1 MPTPPLPDRSE
12 PEDARSAAGG
22 PAIVTTLR
30 DAGPLLDR
38 FIAWHRAA
46 GFARLYLVFDD
57 PADPDAARV
66 ASRDGVTVI
75 IHDAVLRNA
84 WTAQPMFAA
93 LADSIDT
100 EVMARQILN
109 VAVVMDRA
117 RRDGCSWLLHI
128 DIDELFWSPDQSVA
142 DHFAALESE
151 AFDVVT
157 YRNLEAAPE
166 ADEIDDPMGQVTLFK
181 VPPDRLPTLP
191 QAPLRQALQASPRFR
206 QGIFNLYSNGKSAVR
221 LDRPGLEPFGVHDFG
236 RPRGVAAR
244 ATSARH
250 FILHYACCGFQAFVD
265 KYRRLGRF
273 EDRWWGRYDI
283 AAAIGPFHLQARD
296 VVMGGDP
303 AATLAFYRARV
314 AITDPVESGR
324 LIAAGV
330 LERITGPARLLRG

>member
-1 MPTPPLPDRSE
+1 MPMPPLSDRSE
-12 PEDARSAAGG
+12 FEADRSARGG

-38 FIAWHRAA
+38 FITWHTAA

-66 ASRDGVTVI
+66 SGRPGVTVI
-75 IHDAVLRNA
+75 AHDAVLRDA
-84 WTAQPMFAA
+84 WTAQTMFAA
-93 LADSIDT
+93 LGDSTDT

-109 VAVVMDRA
+109 AAVVMDRA

-128 DIDELFWSPDQSVA
+128 DIDELFWSPDQSLA
-142 DHFAALESE
+142 DHFGALEAE
-151 AFDVVT
+151 AFEIVT

-166 ADEIDDPMGQVTLFK
+166 ADEIDDPMGEVTLFK
-181 VPPDRLPTLP
+181 VPPDRLPTMP

-236 RPRGVAAR
+236 RPHGGTTR

-250 FILHYACCGFQAFVD
+250 FILHYACCGFQAFWD

-273 EDRWWGRYDI
+273 QDRWWGRYDI

-296 VVMGGDP
+296 VVMNGDE
-303 AATLAFYRARV
+303 AAARAFYRARV
-314 AITDPVESGR
+314 AIEDPVEAER

-330 LERITGPARLLRG
+330 LERITGPARRLRG

>member
-1 MPTPPLPDRSE
+1 MAELAPSRSGFDADR
-12 PEDARSAAGG
+12 PAHGG

-57 PADPDAARV
+57 PTDPDAVRAE
-66 ASRDGVTVI
+66 DQPGVTVI
-75 IHDAVLRNA
+75 VHDAALREA
-84 WTAQPMFAA
+84 WAALPMFAG
-93 LADSIDT
+93 LAGSVDA

-109 VAVVMDRA
+109 VAVVIERA

-142 DHFAALESE
+142 DHFAALEAE

-157 YRNLEAAPE
+157 YRNHEAAPE
-166 ADEIDDPMGQVTLFK
+166 ADQIDDPMAQVTLFK

-206 QGIFNLYSNGKSAVR
+206 HGIFNLYSNGKSAVR

-236 RPRGVAAR
+236 RPHGGVTR
-244 ATSARH
+244 AVSARH
-250 FILHYACCGFQAFVD
+250 FILHYACCGFQALVA

-273 EDRWWGRYDI
+273 QDRWWGRYDI

-296 VVMGGDP
+296 VVMSGDE
-303 AATLAFYRARV
+303 AAALAFYRARV
-314 AITDPVESGR
+314 AIQDPVEAER

-330 LERITGPARLLRG
+330 LERIDGPARLLRG

>member
-1 MPTPPLPDRSE
+1 MPPSSAGSE
-12 PEDARSAAGG
+12 PVNDRPARGG

-38 FIAWHRAA
+38 FIAWHVAA

-57 PADPDAARV
+57 PADPDAVRV
-66 ASRDGVTVI
+66 ASRPGVTVI
-75 IHDAVLRNA
+75 VHDGALREA
-84 WTAQPMFAA
+84 WTAQSVYAG

-109 VAVVMDRA
+109 AAVVMDRA

-128 DIDELFWSPDQSVA
+128 DIDELFWSPNQSVA
-142 DHFAALESE
+142 DHFSALEAE
-151 AFDVVT
+151 PFDVVT

-181 VPPDRLPTLP
+181 VPPERLPTLP
-191 QAPLRQALQASPRFR
+191 QAALRQALQASPRFR
-206 QGIFNLYSNGKSAVR
+206 TGIFNLYSNGKSAAR

-236 RPRGVAAR
+236 RPQAGTAR
-244 ATSARH
+244 AISARH
-250 FILHYACCGFQAFVD
+250 FILHYACCGFQAFLA

-273 EDRWWGRYDI
+273 QDRWWGRYDI

-296 VVMGGDP
+296 VIMTGDE
-303 AATLAFYRARV
+303 AAALAFYRARV
-314 AITDPVESGR
+314 AIENPAEAER
-324 LIAAGV
+324 LLAAGV
-330 LERITGPARLLRG
+330 LERIIGPARLLRG